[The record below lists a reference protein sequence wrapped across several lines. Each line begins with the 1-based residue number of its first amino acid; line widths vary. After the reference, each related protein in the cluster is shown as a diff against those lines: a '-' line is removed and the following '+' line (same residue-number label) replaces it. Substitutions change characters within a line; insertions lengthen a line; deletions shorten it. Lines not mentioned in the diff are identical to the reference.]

1 MLTPIGWKTPMAD
14 RMFDTMGDNTL
25 TADTMLAQV
34 EWNTLTAEMM
44 LYPFDYEKYEILTYS
59 IKMR

>member
-1 MLTPIGWKTPMAD
+1 
-14 RMFDTMGDNTL
+14 MFAQIEQSTM

-44 LYPFDYEKYEILTYS
+44 LYPFDYEKYEISTYS
-59 IKMR
+59 IKMRQAM

>member
-1 MLTPIGWKTPMAD
+1 MAD

-44 LYPFDYEKYEILTYS
+44 LYPFDYEKYEISTYS
-59 IKMR
+59 IKMRQAM